1 MKRISE
7 YRLIRELREMRDRID
22 GFIGA
27 DMKDM
32 DTLNMIGL
40 DISSLAEYELKE
52 GFIK

>member
-1 MKRISE
+1 MDKIITEYELIKELKEMK
-7 YRLIRELREMRDRID
+7 DRIN

-40 DISSLAEYELKE
+40 DISSLSEYKLKRD
-52 GFIK
+52 